1 MIETPEH
8 SDLRTCQ
15 DFFCVYFL
23 CLGDLECGL
32 VSGMTGCLIP
42 AAVQSLY
49 SSRGVAK
56 SPALAYSLEE
66 SDQVKNNFKEFLL
79 SQLCVS
85 LQVLQYS
92 NHICEK
98 HEYTLS

>member
-1 MIETPEH
+1 MLKTSEH

-23 CLGDLECGL
+23 CLGDLKCGL

-49 SSRGVAK
+49 SSRGTAK
-56 SPALAYSLEE
+56 FPALAYSLEKN
-66 SDQVKNNFKEFLL
+66 DQVKNNFKELL
-79 SQLCVS
+79 QSQLCVFTS
-85 LQVLQYS
+85 VAVLERY
-92 NHICEK
+92 
-98 HEYTLS
+98 